1 MSERVPVAAIVAL
14 GVTQNIGYGTLYY
27 SFSILA
33 PDMAAHFA
41 WSIEWI
47 FGALSVALLIG
58 GLFDRIGAGR
68 VMAFGSVI
76 AAVALAAC
84 A

>member
-1 MSERVPVAAIVAL
+1 MSDRVPIAAIVSL

-41 WSIEWI
+41 GSTEWI

-58 GLFDRIGAGR
+58 GLTARGWEACST
-68 VMAFGSVI
+68 VSVL
-76 AAVALAAC
+76 VG
-84 A
+84 